1 MTNKIMTIIMVVFA
15 VVLYTMA
22 VVDFMLGK
30 PLDAVCNILF
40 ACTDLA
46 VAYMLIRVE
55 NQRKALVAFLKLHF
69 DFIEQL
75 KKGVPATLTISKG
88 DDDDE
93 EIPEEDIQQ
102 QAGERAILEA
112 QVAEKEAKLKDLET
126 ILKKRDEEIAIL
138 NKDLDE
144 HKQFLRTLLPIGNV
158 AEPWVPQPELIKS
171 VYASAGVMKQ
181 MNEHTDA
188 ENLMKL
194 WEQLKAIHKVS
205 TSD

>member
-75 KKGVPATLTISKG
+75 KKDVPATLTISKG

-93 EIPEEDIQQ
+93 EIPEEELTDDEKRIKRMAEEYDQLTGRLERLQAFRDTDTYKQLTEDSRFLLDKQCKAMDDYQTYLKRRIQLECDNTNNK
-102 QAGERAILEA
+102 QA
-112 QVAEKEAKLKDLET
+112 
-126 ILKKRDEEIAIL
+126 
-138 NKDLDE
+138 
-144 HKQFLRTLLPIGNV
+144 
-158 AEPWVPQPELIKS
+158 
-171 VYASAGVMKQ
+171 
-181 MNEHTDA
+181 
-188 ENLMKL
+188 
-194 WEQLKAIHKVS
+194 
-205 TSD
+205 